1 VRVKKLALTNFRSYK
16 SLELELDPGPT
27 TFIGNNGSGKTNI
40 AESLIYL
47 AYLSSHRVSQNL
59 PLLHLGTDQAII
71 RAEIERD
78 DRTLQVDL
86 EINANKANRARLNQ
100 NPTKSQRE
108 ILGALQ
114 VIYFSPEDLDLVR
127 GEPTHRRDFLDKLLI
142 TRAPRL
148 AGVISDYDR
157 VVKQRNTLLKTR
169 APENALAPWTEQL
182 INLGAQLSAERIA
195 LVEELNPYVTAN
207 YANLNEVKPASISY
221 KSATDGLTTNTD
233 ENIQTLTARQ
243 LEVARQETERGAS
256 LIGPHRD
263 DLHLQLG
270 DFPAKGYASHGE
282 SWSMAISLRIGSFNL
297 LKSEGAEPILIL
309 DDIFAELDTA
319 RRAQLT
325 SVTKMAEQTIITA
338 AVESDLPP
346 ELLSSK
352 YYVSP
357 GVVSKERAADV

>member
-40 AESLIYL
+40 VESLIYL

-86 EINANKANRARLNQ
+86 EINASKANRARLNQ

-142 TRAPRL
+142 MRSPRL
-148 AGVISDYDR
+148 AGVLSDYDR
-157 VVKQRNTLLKTR
+157 VVNQRNTLLKTR

-195 LVEELNPYVTAN
+195 LVEELNPYVAAN

-221 KSATDGLTTNTD
+221 KSATDGLTTNT
-233 ENIQTLTARQ
+233 EKNIQTLTARQ

-309 DDIFAELDTA
+309 DDIFAELDTT

-346 ELLSSK
+346 ELLSIK

-357 GVVSKERAADV
+357 GVVSKERATDV

>member
-40 AESLIYL
+40 VESLIYL

-86 EINANKANRARLNQ
+86 EINASKANRARLNQ

-142 TRAPRL
+142 MRSPRL

-207 YANLNEVKPASISY
+207 YANLNEVKPASIAY

-233 ENIQTLTARQ
+233 ENIQILTARQ

-282 SWSMAISLRIGSFNL
+282 SWSVAISLRIGSFNL

-309 DDIFAELDTA
+309 DDIFAELDTT

-325 SVTKMAEQTIITA
+325 SVTKMAGQTIITA

-346 ELLSSK
+346 ELLSIK

-357 GVVSKERAADV
+357 GVVSKERATDV

>member
-16 SLELELDPGPT
+16 SLELELSFGPT

-86 EINANKANRARLNQ
+86 EINASKANRARLNQ

-142 TRAPRL
+142 MRSPRL

-207 YANLNEVKPASISY
+207 YANLNEVKPASIAY

-233 ENIQTLTARQ
+233 ENIQILTARQ

-309 DDIFAELDTA
+309 DDIFAELDAT

-346 ELLSSK
+346 ELLSIK

-357 GVVSKERAADV
+357 GVVSKERATDV